1 MEIILLRLVAF
12 VFVIPAII
20 AHEYAHGWVS
30 YRLGD
35 PTPLL
40 TGRLKLN
47 PKAHIDPFWTLI
59 LPLFLILSGSP
70 VVFGMAKP
78 VSVDPRYYKDQR
90 KGMALTGAAGPLANL
105 TFAVVASLLYRLFS
119 FLNLPY
125 FLLFVFELVVEIN
138 IVLALFNLIPIP
150 PLDGSRIVNALLP
163 QEIAY
168 EYMKLE
174 RYGFLILVVLI
185 TVFRRAF
192 WAIIEPAISFLIK
205 VFLG

>member
-1 MEIILLRLVAF
+1 MEIILLRLIAF
-12 VFVIPAII
+12 VFIIPAII

-40 TGRLKLN
+40 TGRLKLD
-47 PKAHIDPFWTLI
+47 PRAHIDPFWTLI

-78 VSVDPRYYKDQR
+78 VSVDPRHYKDAR

-105 TFAVVASLLYRLFS
+105 TFALVVSLVYR
-119 FLNLPY
+119 FLHFFNLPY
-125 FLLFVFELVVEIN
+125 FLLFVLELVVEIN
-138 IVLALFNLIPIP
+138 IVLAIFNLIPIP

-163 QEIAY
+163 KELAY

-174 RYGFLILVVLI
+174 RYGFLILIVLI
-185 TVFRRAF
+185 TVFRGAF
-192 WAIIEPAISFLIK
+192 WAIIEPAISFMIK
-205 VFLG
+205 VFLR